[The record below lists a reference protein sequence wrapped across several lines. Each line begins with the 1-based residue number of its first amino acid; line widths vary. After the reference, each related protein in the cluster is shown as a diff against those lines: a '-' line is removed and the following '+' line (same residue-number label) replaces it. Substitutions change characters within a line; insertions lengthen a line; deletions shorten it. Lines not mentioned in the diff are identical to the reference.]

1 LEARRLPEQL
11 HIRDGSAELAA
22 GRWGA
27 LAVPNYRTYFIVSA
41 VSQSGGWLLRTAQAW
56 LVLDLTGSPAAL
68 GVLALFQ
75 FLPITFLTLFAGVLI
90 DRVPSRRLLVA
101 TQLAIGLQAA
111 ALGALVLT
119 QRVEYWHV
127 LALAAVLGIA
137 SAFDQPARSVFVSQ
151 LVGPRRIGNAVALNS
166 AVANGARIVGPG
178 LGGLMIAVWGTGICF
193 AVAAVAYLAALAGLF
208 MLRQDQFHPK
218 RQAGRGAV
226 LGQLWDGVRYSF
238 SSPSLGFNFVL
249 MAFIGTFAY
258 NWGLVLPLLARYA
271 LDSGPEG
278 FGALNIAMGLGSVL
292 GGLLLATRLR
302 PSARLVIVSA
312 GVYSVLVGLVG
323 LVPSLAMALGLL
335 LAAGVLSIVYSASSN
350 TLLQLEAREEYR
362 GRVLALYMLLFA
374 GSTPIGSAV
383 TGLVSDHWDI
393 RVALGVNG
401 LVCVVGVLLAGVYVV
416 AARRRASAAPAA
428 PDAEV
433 PGVASG
439 RRPCTVR
446 AHP

>member
-1 LEARRLPEQL
+1 MAARPLELPRLSPGTA
-11 HIRDGSAELAA
+11 DLAA

-27 LAVPNYRTYFIVSA
+27 LSVPNYRTYFFASA

-68 GVLALFQ
+68 GALALFQ
-75 FLPITFLTLFAGVLI
+75 FLPITILTLFAGVLV
-90 DRVPSRRLLVA
+90 DRVASRWLLVT
-101 TQLAIGLQAA
+101 TQLVIAAQSA

-166 AVANGARIVGPG
+166 AVGNGARIIGPG
-178 LGGLMIAVWGTGICF
+178 LGGLMIALWGTGICF
-193 AVAAVAYLAALAGLF
+193 SVAAGAFLASLVGLF
-208 MLRQDQFHPK
+208 LLKEHEFHPK

-258 NWGLVLPLLARYA
+258 NWGLVLPLLARYG
-271 LDSGPEG
+271 LDAGPEG

-292 GGLLLATRLR
+292 GGLLLA
-302 PSARLVIVSA
+302 A
-312 GVYSVLVGLVG
+312 GG
-323 LVPSLAMALGLL
+323 
-335 LAAGVLSIVYSASSN
+335 LSIVYSATSN

-383 TGLVSDHWDI
+383 TGLVSDRWDI

-401 LVCVVGVLLAGVYVV
+401 IVCVLGVLLAGVYSVV
-416 AARRRASAAPAA
+416 ARRRAAAESRQAAEARGPSATILVAGPAA
-428 PDAEV
+428 
-433 PGVASG
+433 
-439 RRPCTVR
+439 RT
-446 AHP
+446 

>member
-1 LEARRLPEQL
+1 LAARPLELPRLSPGTA
-11 HIRDGSAELAA
+11 DLAA

-27 LAVPNYRTYFIVSA
+27 LSVPNYRTYFFASA

-68 GVLALFQ
+68 GALALFQ
-75 FLPITFLTLFAGVLI
+75 FLPITILTLFAGVLV
-90 DRVPSRRLLVA
+90 DRVASRWLLVT
-101 TQLAIGLQAA
+101 TQLVIAAQSA

-166 AVANGARIVGPG
+166 AVGNGARIVGPG
-178 LGGLMIAVWGTGICF
+178 LGGLMIALWGTGICF
-193 AVAAVAYLAALAGLF
+193 SVAAGAFLASLVGLF
-208 MLRQDQFHPK
+208 LLREHEFHPK

-226 LGQLWDGVRYSF
+226 LSQLWDGVRYSF

-258 NWGLVLPLLARYA
+258 NWGLVLPLLARYG
-271 LDSGPEG
+271 LDAGPEG

-292 GGLLLATRLR
+292 GGVLLATRLR
-302 PSARLVIVSA
+302 PSPRLVAISA
-312 GVYSVLVGLVG
+312 LVYSLLVGLIG
-323 LVPSLAMALGLL
+323 LAPSMGVALGLL
-335 LAAGVLSIVYSASSN
+335 LAAGGLSIVYSATSN

-383 TGLVSDHWDI
+383 TGLVSDRWDI

-401 LVCVVGVLLAGVYVV
+401 IVCVLGVLLAGVYSVV
-416 AARRRASAAPAA
+416 ARRRAAAESRQAAEARGPSATILVAGPA
-428 PDAEV
+428 
-433 PGVASG
+433 S
-439 RRPCTVR
+439 RT
-446 AHP
+446 

>member
-1 LEARRLPEQL
+1 MAASPLGPTSLAA
-11 HIRDGSAELAA
+11 GSADLVA

-41 VSQSGGWLLRTAQAW
+41 VSQSGGWLLVT
-56 LVLDLTGSPAAL
+56 
-68 GVLALFQ
+68 
-75 FLPITFLTLFAGVLI
+75 
-90 DRVPSRRLLVA
+90 
-101 TQLAIGLQAA
+101 TQLVIALQAA
-111 ALGALVLT
+111 ALGALVLS

-127 LALAAVLGIA
+127 LVLAKVLGIA
-137 SAFDQPARSVFVSQ
+137 SAFDLPARSVFVSQ
-151 LVGPRRIGNAVALNS
+151 LVGLRRIGNAVALNS
-166 AVANGARIVGPG
+166 AMGNGARIVGPG
-178 LGGLMIAVWGTGICF
+178 LGGLMIALWGTGLCF
-193 AVAAVAYLAALAGLF
+193 TVAAGAFLAALTGLLV
-208 MLRQDQFHPK
+208 LREEQFYPK

-271 LDSGPEG
+271 LDGGSEG

-302 PSARLVIVSA
+302 PSPRLVGISA
-312 GVYSVLVGLVG
+312 GVYSLLVGLVG
-323 LVPSLAMALGLL
+323 LAPSMGAALGPL

-393 RVALGVNG
+393 RLAL
-401 LVCVVGVLLAGVYVV
+401 
-416 AARRRASAAPAA
+416 AR
-428 PDAEV
+428 
-433 PGVASG
+433 
-439 RRPCTVR
+439 
-446 AHP
+446 